1 MARFGD
7 YELVEKIGEGGM
19 AMVYKAMQASLG
31 RPVAIKVLSRALTDD
46 AEIVDRFNRESV
58 IIARLNHPNIIHVI
72 DRGIADGVPYFAM
85 DYIEGTDLARVIAG
99 GRYDFQQKFEV
110 IIQVCKALA
119 YAHRNGVVHLD
130 IKPANIL
137 IDGEGNALVSD
148 FGIAHL
154 FGGGEV
160 SSSALMLGTP
170 NYMSP
175 EQKNGLAEVNGLSD
189 IYSLGVVMYELFTG
203 RKPVP
208 GVLPSAVDPNIPRRL
223 DEIIVGCLRSD
234 PAARLPGAD
243 AVRDALLGFL
253 QGAHIRA
260 DRKQHAV
267 EGLHS
272 LKDRF
277 ALIDVIRERRSG
289 AVYLFENRATRQL
302 LVIKKLVGRRAGL
315 AEARLLTSPK
325 HPHVV
330 DVSGT
335 SSSGRVS
342 IIVMEYMPG
351 GSLKDRLASL
361 PSWEE
366 ALPVIRGI
374 CEALSFLHRNRIV
387 HGNLHPGNVLFAADG
402 TVKLAD
408 AGLDDGRADD
418 TGSRAAYAPPREA
431 KSPRADIFAAGMMFS
446 EMLTGTLPVEKKG
459 QMVQD
464 YAFRWLPLEMRQLI
478 GRMVACEPAQRQQ
491 DLDEILVELDE
502 LRLIAQSSVAPARSA
517 RPEPTLASRIGLS
530 KLTGAVGS
538 LVKSAFR

>member
-315 AEARLLTSPK
+315 AEARLLTSLK